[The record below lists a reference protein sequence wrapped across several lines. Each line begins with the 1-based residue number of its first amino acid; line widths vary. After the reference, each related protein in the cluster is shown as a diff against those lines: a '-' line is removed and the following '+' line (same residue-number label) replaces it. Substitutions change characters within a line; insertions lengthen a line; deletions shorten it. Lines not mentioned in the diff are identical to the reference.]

1 MINKNSL
8 EIIPFFLFKQISLG
22 NDLNQLNNQTGLK
35 FVDLNEDV
43 QILVLE
49 NLDFDDLL
57 SFSETSQYF
66 SALAKTI
73 FNRKFSHKFVEMKSE
88 SACYP
93 DDAGRI
99 YLRDE
104 EKTRRVLGQ
113 FSSSIYKLK
122 VNYGESYDLEE
133 TIAEAMSKLINLHCA
148 DTLTEITIN
157 DKYNLF
163 FGQITKPF
171 TSVESVELNGDFKNV
186 SSGVLNFD
194 EIFPAMKI
202 LSLSISKLRRINQ
215 IFLNFPNFVE
225 LRVHFYDWYH
235 ERILGESD
243 FEQILKMNPQIRSLK
258 MHSPSENVLRIANKL
273 LPNLEIL
280 RIEPSWY
287 DEIFNSGPKIS
298 FKNVKI
304 LELKPTDNTMHID
317 GFLEGIEFKNL
328 EELHAMLLQEVVEFS
343 WWISFIEKNKHLK
356 KFHSIEG
363 CVFDNNIVKL
373 TKIKNKSLKDISLT
387 LGWNVEYESLV
398 NLMDENANVQ
408 KFHFKFDSKEDT
420 SYGMKI
426 SDLRRKFNDKWTIT
440 NTTDSIELTKIQ
452 I

>member
-1 MINKNSL
+1 MKHH
-8 EIIPFFLFKQISLG
+8 
-22 NDLNQLNNQTGLK
+22 TGLK

-57 SFSETSQYF
+57 SFSETSQHF
-66 SALAKTI
+66 SALATTVFK
-73 FNRKFSHKFVEMKSE
+73 RKFSHKFVEMKSE
-88 SACYP
+88 TASYP

-104 EKTRRVLGQ
+104 EKTRRLLGQ

-133 TIAEAMSKLINLHCA
+133 TTAEAMSRLINLYCA
-148 DTLTEITIN
+148 DTLIEIAIF
-157 DKYNLF
+157 DKHHSF
-163 FGQITKPF
+163 FSQITKPF

-186 SSGVLNFD
+186 SSGVLNFG
-194 EIFPAMKI
+194 EIFPAMKS
-202 LSLSISKLRRINQ
+202 LSLSVSTFKRINQ
-215 IFLNFPNFVE
+215 IFLNFLNLVE
-225 LRVHFYDWYH
+225 LRVRFCDWNYM
-235 ERILGESD
+235 RILKESD
-243 FEQILKMNPQIRSLK
+243 FEQILRMNPQIRSLK

-273 LPNLEIL
+273 LPNLEFL
-280 RIEPSWY
+280 RIEPSWF
-287 DEIFNSGPKIS
+287 DEIFNTGPKIS

-304 LELKPTDNTMHID
+304 LELKPTDNHMHID
-317 GFLEGIEFKNL
+317 GFLEGVEFKNL
-328 EELHAMLLQEVVEFS
+328 EELHAMLLQDVVEFS
-343 WWISFIEKNKHLK
+343 WWISFIEKNMHLK

-373 TKIKNKSLKDISLT
+373 TKTKNKSLIDISLT

-398 NLMDENANVQ
+398 NLIDENANVQ

-426 SDLRRKFNDKWTIT
+426 SELRRKYNDKWTIT